1 MDEHAPIVYDLTEYK
16 EITRDWNDDPSAYLT
31 RYYTK
36 HYFLSTAGKELKDPL
51 GPIIDLQTSLEVK
64 RGDQYVYQSPNKL
77 CIIGLAPTHPLLA
90 QRERYQVLNLRFDDK
105 IVNALPQP
113 THIPANEKKCPP
125 PPCHHETVILKIEV
139 KDLWAEK
146 EKKEKEDK
154 SEQAAEDVD
163 MPETQQTQQGGSEE
177 SGSETPAESVPSSMI
192 AEQGSVASSSTTSI
206 VSSVVSSP
214 SVTQAQFKPKKSIDP
229 TRIVFVV
236 RGSIAGHVME
246 LNERLIRRG
255 TDVVTDPEVIET
267 MLDKASTHGYIAVI
281 RPKTDK
287 KGVPLKDLVDELP
300 VATA

>member
-16 EITRDWNDDPSAYLT
+16 ETTRDWNDDPSAYLT

-36 HYFLSTAGKELKDPL
+36 RYFLSTAGKELKDPL
-51 GPIIDLQTSLEVK
+51 GPIIDFQTSLEVK

-90 QRERYQVLNLRFDDK
+90 QRERYQVLSLRFDDK

-125 PPCHHETVILKIEV
+125 PPCHHETVILKIEA
-139 KDLWAEK
+139 KDLWTEK
-146 EKKEKEDK
+146 EQKEKQDQDDR
-154 SEQAAEDVD
+154 SEQMGEDAD
-163 MPETQQTQQGGSEE
+163 MTQTQGGSEE
-177 SGSETPAESVPSSMI
+177 ASTSGESVPSSTI
-192 AEQGSVASSSTTSI
+192 AEQGSVASSTTSTA
-206 VSSVVSSP
+206 SSAVSSP
-214 SVTQAQFKPKKSIDP
+214 SVPHAQFKLKKSIDP
-229 TRIVFVV
+229 TRVVFVV
-236 RGSIAGHVME
+236 RGSLSGHVME

-255 TDVVTDPEVIET
+255 VDVVTDPEVIET

-281 RPKTDK
+281 RPKADK

-300 VATA
+300 AATA

>member
-16 EITRDWNDDPSAYLT
+16 ETTRDWNDDPSAYLT

-36 HYFLSTAGKELKDPL
+36 QYFLSTAGKELKDPM
-51 GPIIDLQTSLEVK
+51 GPIIDFQTSLEVK

-105 IVNALPQP
+105 IMSALPQP
-113 THIPANEKKCPP
+113 THLPANEKKCPP
-125 PPCHHETVILKIEV
+125 PPCHHETVILKIEA

-146 EKKEKEDK
+146 EQKEKAEQDQDK
-154 SEQAAEDVD
+154 SEQVGEDED
-163 MPETQQTQQGGSEE
+163 RPETQTQSGSEE
-177 SGSETPAESVPSSMI
+177 ASTSGESVPSSMI
-192 AEQGSVASSSTTSI
+192 AEQGSV
-206 VSSVVSSP
+206 VSSVTSTASSAVSSP
-214 SVTQAQFKPKKSIDP
+214 SVSHAQIKPKKSIDP
-229 TRIVFVV
+229 TRVIFVV
-236 RGSIAGHVME
+236 RGSLGGHVME

-255 TDVVTDPEVIET
+255 VDVVTDPEVIET

-281 RPKTDK
+281 RPKADK